1 MFTKYLTKG
10 FSNRTLLKRNFGAY
24 NTFNGNPIYSL
35 TIAKVYYKNNTAKLV
50 LPVPPTYE
58 KNIILVHPAMSF
70 ADIADLLKATND
82 ELAITFKDA
91 DTHEYTTFYSKN
103 RDMSTDT
110 LVLDFLQAKKP
121 QKLQIELNN
130 FKRVVLQNA
139 AYTPVNKFIE
149 GMD

>member
-1 MFTKYLTKG
+1 
-10 FSNRTLLKRNFGAY
+10 
-24 NTFNGNPIYSL
+24 
-35 TIAKVYYKNNTAKLV
+35 
-50 LPVPPTYE
+50 
-58 KNIILVHPAMSF
+58 MSF